1 MSRTWTVACLAGD
14 GVGPELMGEASRV
27 LAEVA
32 RLHSLR
38 IDDVHLPFGGEA
50 MTRVGH
56 PLPLSTRNAYR
67 SADAV
72 FVSSPDEPALDG
84 VKTDLDLAWRV
95 ARIGLREGRHLLVV
109 EPVGSYADG
118 LAIVRAFELAAAR
131 RGRLTSVPGSR
142 AWRALVIEQH
152 EHWPG
157 LQLDHLTAGEALV
170 ELRDA
175 PGSLDVV
182 VADSR
187 LGGGFTDAAAHLA
200 GSVRTLASAWL
211 PEQGPGL
218 FAPHVCDAAEVA
230 GLGVA
235 DPAGTLLAASLLLA
249 EGLGQRSAARTLERA
264 VAAVLA
270 MNKTGARKTR
280 SFTDAV
286 IAGLPEARTDTEH
299 FVEVWK

>member
-32 RLHSLR
+32 RLHALR

-50 MTRVGH
+50 LTRVGH
-56 PLPLSTRNAYR
+56 PLPLSTREAYR
-67 SADAV
+67 AADAV
-72 FVSSPDEPALDG
+72 FVCSPDEPALDG

-95 ARIGLREGRHLLVV
+95 SRVDLGNGHELRVV
-109 EPVGSYADG
+109 EPLGSYADE
-118 LAIVRAFELAAAR
+118 LAVERAFELAASR
-131 RGRLTSVPGSR
+131 RGRLVSVRSSR
-142 AWRALVIEQH
+142 HWRELVSAEH
-152 EHWPG
+152 ERWPG
-157 LQLDHLTAGEALV
+157 LHVDHLTVGEALV
-170 ELRDA
+170 RLRDA
-175 PGSLDVV
+175 PESFDVAL
-182 VADSR
+182 ADSQ

-200 GSVRTLASAWL
+200 GSVKRLASAWL

-218 FAPHVCDAAEVA
+218 FAPHVTDATEVA

-249 EGLGQRSAARTLERA
+249 EGLGQRSAGRTLERA
-264 VAAVLA
+264 VAAVIT
-270 MNKTGARKTR
+270 MNKTQSRKTR

-286 IAGLPEARTDTEH
+286 IERLPEARTDHEL
-299 FVEVWK
+299 FQEVSG